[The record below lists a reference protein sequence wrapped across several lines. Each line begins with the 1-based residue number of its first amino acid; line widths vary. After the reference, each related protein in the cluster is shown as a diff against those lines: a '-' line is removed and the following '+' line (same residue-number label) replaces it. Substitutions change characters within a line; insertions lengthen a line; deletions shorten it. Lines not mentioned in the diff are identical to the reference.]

1 MGVGVRELKERLS
14 EYLERAA
21 RGEHFTVTERGRPK
35 AVLGPL
41 PGGDNIGRG
50 VAEGW
55 ITPPQSPGRTPLP
68 PARAKASVPVRQMVD
83 EDRAEGDPLP

>member
-1 MGVGVRELKERLS
+1 MDVGVRELKERLS

-41 PGGDNIGRG
+41 PGGDNLAQGI
-50 VAEGW
+50 AEGW
-55 ITPPQSPGRTPLP
+55 ITPPRSPGPVPSP
-68 PARAKASVPVRQMVD
+68 PARVRVLTSVRDMVD
-83 EDRAEGDPLP
+83 EDRADR